1 MKLWW
6 FEWDLVR
13 ERVPE
18 KEQTKE
24 NDTILVKTCI
34 DPVAIKT
41 YEDLKVLIQEKYPNA
56 SFTFKQEL
64 YPVPFWRDV
73 CSFCGFDK

>member
-1 MKLWW
+1 M
-6 FEWDLVR
+6 
-13 ERVPE
+13 PE
-18 KEQTKE
+18 KEQTKQ

-56 SFTFKQEL
+56 TFTFKHEL

-73 CSFCGFDK
+73 SSFDKFDG